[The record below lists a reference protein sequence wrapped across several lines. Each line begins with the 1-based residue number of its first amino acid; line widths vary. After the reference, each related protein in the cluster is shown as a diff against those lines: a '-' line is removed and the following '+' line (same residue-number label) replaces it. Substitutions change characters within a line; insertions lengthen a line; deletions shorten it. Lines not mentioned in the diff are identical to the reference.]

1 MNPKVLIVEELKGK
15 NDSTALGCFICCEM
29 LGYEYRACHDL
40 AHLTRIMEE
49 FSPDIVFWVNT
60 GSNEFY
66 KLRLQYKNLKVVI
79 ASEWESRFPL
89 NVTDPYVDFHL
100 TQVSSI
106 FPEMFQKIITEL
118 FITQSNGLTL
128 HHLSDNAL
136 RAAVFEKMWP
146 GEKSY
151 MNMLMEYDKQNKLD
165 KDQLKTLEGL
175 IQHRDQLL
183 ERKAEAASILI
194 NRGYSGSVEELIA
207 ESKRL
212 D

>member
-1 MNPKVLIVEELKGK
+1 MNPKVLIVEELEGK
-15 NDSTALGCFICCEM
+15 KTGTALGCILSCKI
-29 LGYEYRACHDL
+29 LGYEYRVCHDL
-40 AHLTRIMEE
+40 AQLNEIMEK
-49 FSPDIVFWVNT
+49 FIPDIVFWVNT
-60 GSNEFY
+60 GSNEIY

-79 ASEWESRFPL
+79 AYEWEGHIPL
-89 NVTDPYVDFHL
+89 NVTNPYVDKYL
-100 TQVSSI
+100 QQISSI

-118 FITQSNGLTL
+118 FVIQGSELTF

-151 MNMLMEYDKQNKLD
+151 MNMLMEHEKQKKLD
-165 KDQLKTLEGL
+165 KEQRETLDGL
-175 IQHRDQLL
+175 IQLRDQLL

-194 NRGYSGSVEELIA
+194 NRGYSGSVEELIE